1 MTQQFNDSVR
11 AWGETWVLIGFTHR
25 EPFEVS
31 KHLDVRP
38 ASTACWRGYV
48 CGYVLEVDL
57 LVLDSLS
64 IATDAE
70 PRQFLGRPPEP
81 GERGFSVS
89 YSRLAHPVDYS
100 GGILLGRDWI
110 SLERPRALFDPPW
123 AYERTV
129 EVVLEEGRVV
139 STRSL
144 DEELA
149 AIRAGARPKEYGP
162 SPNEQGSDGARTSR
176 DYRRFYWFEGS
187 PIPSRDVVSARRA
200 AERERKLE
208 ADRAAYDLYGEER
221 VDVKCRR
228 AGCERGAV
236 SLSAF
241 CRTHHFESV
250 QGRPCPFDD

>member
-1 MTQQFNDSVR
+1 MTKQFNDSVR

-31 KHLDVRP
+31 KRLDVRP

-48 CGYVLEVDL
+48 CGFVIEADQ

-64 IATDAE
+64 IGTDAE
-70 PRQFLGRPPEP
+70 PRQFLGRPPER
-81 GERGFSVS
+81 GERGFSAS
-89 YSRLAHPVDYS
+89 YSQLAHPVDYS
-100 GGILLGRDWI
+100 GGILLGRDRA

-123 AYERTV
+123 AYARTV

-139 STRSL
+139 SIRSL

-149 AIRAGARPKEYGP
+149 AIRAGSRPRVYGP
-162 SPNEQGSDGARTSR
+162 SPNEQGSAGSGTSR
-176 DYRRFYWFEGS
+176 DYRRVYWFEGS

-221 VDVKCRR
+221 VDVNCRR

-250 QGRPCPFDD
+250 QGRPCRFDD